1 MHQLLLRAQDLRFLA
16 LGDGSEEIFLAVVT
30 HRESASDVKIRGIL
44 GKDSIEDSNGLVVVA
59 GAVEEHRLVV
69 LVLITHKNAFDN
81 AGYDRI
87 VLTAQVMALPI
98 QLISTDFDGTLH
110 AEFENPPVPVRLER
124 NLAALQKQGAKWI
137 INTGRDL
144 SSLLETLAR
153 ARLSIWPDYLGLVER
168 EIYVR
173 EGHEYHPLAG
183 WNSSCNTAHTA
194 LFAQM
199 RPDVR
204 RLTDWIEARFQ
215 ATIYEDPFSPLCMI
229 ASSNAEADQIL
240 VYLED
245 YCSGVAN
252 LTVVR
257 NDIYARFS
265 HSSYN
270 KGTVVGEVARRLGIA
285 REAIFAAGDHLND
298 IPMLDGVYAGMVA
311 APQNAI
317 PAVKALIEKVGGYQS
332 DQPWGHGIASAL
344 EHFSAKTNHSPGSR
358 VSKRPGPS

>member
-173 EGHEYHPLAG
+173 EGHEYHPLAE

-194 LFAQM
+194 LFAQKIG
-199 RPDVR
+199 RAHV
-204 RLTDWIEARFQ
+204 
-215 ATIYEDPFSPLCMI
+215 
-229 ASSNAEADQIL
+229 
-240 VYLED
+240 
-245 YCSGVAN
+245 
-252 LTVVR
+252 
-257 NDIYARFS
+257 
-265 HSSYN
+265 
-270 KGTVVGEVARRLGIA
+270 
-285 REAIFAAGDHLND
+285 
-298 IPMLDGVYAGMVA
+298 
-311 APQNAI
+311 
-317 PAVKALIEKVGGYQS
+317 
-332 DQPWGHGIASAL
+332 
-344 EHFSAKTNHSPGSR
+344 
-358 VSKRPGPS
+358 